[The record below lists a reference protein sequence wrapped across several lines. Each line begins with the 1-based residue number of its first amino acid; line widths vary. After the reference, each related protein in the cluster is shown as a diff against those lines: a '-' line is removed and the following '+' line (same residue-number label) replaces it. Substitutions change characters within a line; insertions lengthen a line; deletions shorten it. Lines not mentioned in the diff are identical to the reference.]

1 MEIYKF
7 GGASLKD
14 AASVQNAANI
24 IRQSGFKVV
33 VVCSAMGKITNAL
46 EALHHQYFNHLP
58 WGKEWLEIESFH
70 AQMLADLYANM
81 PEALP
86 AAQDELVQWQS
97 RLHRFLSVPR
107 SATYDFVYDQ
117 IVSVGELLSS
127 VIFSRFLNNMGIA
140 NTWLDIREH
149 ILTDTNYR
157 YAKLNWE
164 ISQRRLELA
173 FSEIDTQIVITQGFL
188 GATTMGHT
196 TTLGREGSDFT
207 AAALAYMLDAKQVTV
222 WKDVDGVYNAD
233 PKCYDK
239 PQKLDQI
246 SYNEAIELAFFGAQV
261 IHPKTIKPLQNKNIP
276 LFVRS
281 FLDTELQGTTIHDIK
296 GHLELP
302 PIFIHKKEQVLIS
315 IQPNDFSFIVEENLS
330 KIFATFAQN
339 GIRTNLMQNAAIS
352 FSACFDY
359 RAEKL
364 DKLLDDLRA
373 NFIVKY
379 NLGLELITI
388 RHYTQAAMDE
398 MTIGRNVYLTQRSRH
413 TVRFVLK

>member
-1 MEIYKF
+1 
-7 GGASLKD
+7 
-14 AASVQNAANI
+14 
-24 IRQSGFKVV
+24 
-33 VVCSAMGKITNAL
+33 
-46 EALHHQYFNHLP
+46 
-58 WGKEWLEIESFH
+58 
-70 AQMLADLYANM
+70 
-81 PEALP
+81 
-86 AAQDELVQWQS
+86 
-97 RLHRFLSVPR
+97 
-107 SATYDFVYDQ
+107 
-117 IVSVGELLSS
+117 
-127 VIFSRFLNNMGIA
+127 
-140 NTWLDIREH
+140 LDIREH

-233 PKCYDK
+233 PKCYEK
-239 PQKLDQI
+239 PQKLDEI